1 MNKQE
6 QSNELYHVLAA
17 VFSTKKQVVK
27 VNDKYAA
34 RYKKWWQTN
43 WIYIGINSTWSKT
56 HLHCDFVL
64 EETKEAA
71 CEKLKK
77 WFSEIIVLNGC

>member
-6 QSNELYHVLAA
+6 QSNELYPVLAA

-34 RYKKWWQTN
+34 RYKKWWQISWT
-43 WIYIGINSTWSKT
+43 YIGINSTWSKKY
-56 HLHCDFVL
+56 LFADYVL
-64 EETKEAA
+64 EPTKEAA
-71 CEKLKK
+71 CNKLSK
-77 WFSEIIVLNGC
+77 WFPKVEVLNGC